1 VRLVA
6 ATNRN
11 LEEMVMRGEFRI
23 DLYYRLNVF
32 PIVMPPLRNRRGD
45 IPMLVMHF
53 VEKFSRKMG
62 RSIRHLPPETMAAL
76 SSYEWPGNI
85 RELQNLIERAV
96 ILANDG
102 VLPNPLPPTSSHRLT
117 NEPAPTTL
125 RDTERTLILRTLESV
140 GWVIGGANGAAAKLG
155 VQRTTLI
162 NKMKRLG
169 ISRPRRDNPATDL
182 VSNWEEP

>member
-1 VRLVA
+1 
-6 ATNRN
+6 
-11 LEEMVMRGEFRI
+11 
-23 DLYYRLNVF
+23 
-32 PIVMPPLRNRRGD
+32 MPPLRNRRGD

-62 RSIRHLPPETMAAL
+62 RCIRHLPPETMAAL